1 MLNIEITKPTLL
13 LVDDEPVNLRVLK
26 QLLANDYQLIFARN
40 GEEAL
45 KLTETRQPNL
55 ILLDVMMP
63 GLTGFEVCRQL
74 KQQADTRHIPVI
86 FVTAL
91 NDEHEETEGFE
102 AGAVDYITKP
112 ISPAIVKARVKTH
125 LSLVQADELLDSR
138 LQVVQRLGRAAEYK
152 DNETGM
158 HVMRMSHY
166 SKELALAYGLTD
178 KQAEILLHAA
188 PMHDIGK
195 IGIADN
201 IMLKPGKLTDEEFAT
216 MKNHP
221 EIGAEIIGD
230 CGDSLLLKVAKSV
243 SLTHHE
249 KWDGSGYPKGLAG
262 EDIPIEGRICAIADV
277 FDALTSKRP
286 YKDAWSIEKTVDFLQ
301 SQKGKHFEPR
311 LVDLMIE
318 IMPKILDIK
327 ATFKDEDNVC
337 CTKPQLKYFLA
348 GRILHRKN
356 RHPPVSAPIGCC
368 LMRRLYV

>member
-1 MLNIEITKPTLL
+1 MLDTEIEKPTLL

-26 QLLANDYQLIFARN
+26 QLLGNDYQLVFAKN

-45 KLTETRQPNL
+45 KLAESRLPNL

-74 KQQADTRHIPVI
+74 KQKKQTRAIPII

-91 NDEHEETEGFE
+91 NDEHDEAEGFE
-102 AGAVDYITKP
+102 AGAVDYIIKP
-112 ISPAIVKARVKTH
+112 ISSAIVKARVKTH

-166 SKELALAYGLTD
+166 AKELALAYGLTE
-178 KQAEILLHAA
+178 QQSEILLHAA

-195 IGIADN
+195 IGIADS
-201 IMLKPGKLTDEEFAT
+201 IMLKPGKLTEEEFTT
-216 MKNHP
+216 MKQHP

-249 KWDGSGYPKGLAG
+249 KWDGSGYPNGLAG
-262 EDIPIEGRICAIADV
+262 KDIPIEGRICALADV

-286 YKDAWSIEKTVDFLQ
+286 YKEAWNVEDTITFLQ
-301 SQKGKHFEPR
+301 GQKGKHFEPK
-311 LVDLMIE
+311 LVDLLIA
-318 IMPKILDIK
+318 ILPKILEIK
-327 ATFKDEDNVC
+327 MTFKDE
-337 CTKPQLKYFLA
+337 
-348 GRILHRKN
+348 
-356 RHPPVSAPIGCC
+356 
-368 LMRRLYV
+368 

>member
-1 MLNIEITKPTLL
+1 
-13 LVDDEPVNLRVLK
+13 
-26 QLLANDYQLIFARN
+26 
-40 GEEAL
+40 
-45 KLTETRQPNL
+45 
-55 ILLDVMMP
+55 
-63 GLTGFEVCRQL
+63 
-74 KQQADTRHIPVI
+74 
-86 FVTAL
+86 
-91 NDEHEETEGFE
+91 
-102 AGAVDYITKP
+102 
-112 ISPAIVKARVKTH
+112 
-125 LSLVQADELLDSR
+125 
-138 LQVVQRLGRAAEYK
+138 
-152 DNETGM
+152 
-158 HVMRMSHY
+158 
-166 SKELALAYGLTD
+166 
-178 KQAEILLHAA
+178 
-188 PMHDIGK
+188 
-195 IGIADN
+195 IGIADS

-327 ATFKDEDNVC
+327 ATFRDED
-337 CTKPQLKYFLA
+337 
-348 GRILHRKN
+348 
-356 RHPPVSAPIGCC
+356 
-368 LMRRLYV
+368 

>member
-1 MLNIEITKPTLL
+1 MLDSEVTKPTLL

-26 QLLANDYQLIFARN
+26 QLLAADYQLIFAKN

-45 KLTETRQPNL
+45 KLAPARKPNL

-63 GLTGFEVCRQL
+63 GITGFEVCRQL
-74 KQQADTRHIPVI
+74 KGLPETKHIPII

-91 NDEHEETEGFE
+91 NDDHDEAEGFD
-102 AGAVDYITKP
+102 AGAVDYIIKP
-112 ISPAIVKARVKTH
+112 ISPAVVKARVKTH
-125 LSLVQADELLDSR
+125 LSLVQADELLESR

-166 SKELALAYGLTD
+166 SKVLALAYGLTD

-195 IGIADN
+195 IGIADS
-201 IMLKPGKLTDEEFAT
+201 IMLKPGKLTEEEFAL
-216 MKNHP
+216 MKHHP

-230 CGDSLLLKVAKSV
+230 CGDSLLLNVAKSV

-249 KWDGSGYPKGLAG
+249 KWDGSGYPRGLSG

-286 YKDAWSIEKTVDFLQ
+286 YKEAWSIEKTVDFLKE
-301 SQKGKHFEPR
+301 QKGKHFEPK
-311 LVDLMIE
+311 LVDLLIE
-318 IMPKILDIK
+318 NLPQILEIK
-327 ATFKDEDNVC
+327 ATFKDEE
-337 CTKPQLKYFLA
+337 
-348 GRILHRKN
+348 
-356 RHPPVSAPIGCC
+356 
-368 LMRRLYV
+368 

>member
-63 GLTGFEVCRQL
+63 GLTGFEVCRRL

-91 NDEHEETEGFE
+91 NDEHEETEGFD

-195 IGIADN
+195 IGIADS

-327 ATFKDEDNVC
+327 ATFKDED
-337 CTKPQLKYFLA
+337 
-348 GRILHRKN
+348 
-356 RHPPVSAPIGCC
+356 
-368 LMRRLYV
+368 

>member
-1 MLNIEITKPTLL
+1 MLETEIAKPTLL
-13 LVDDEPVNLRVLK
+13 IVDDEPVNLRVLK
-26 QLLANDYQLIFARN
+26 RLLESEYQLVFAKN
-40 GEEAL
+40 GEEAI
-45 KLTETRQPNL
+45 KLAETRLPNL

-63 GLTGFEVCRQL
+63 GLTGFEVCRHL
-74 KQQADTRHIPVI
+74 KQQSNTKHIPII

-91 NDEHEETEGFE
+91 NDEHDEAEGFD

-112 ISPAIVKARVKTH
+112 ISPAIVKVRVKTH
-125 LSLVQADELLDSR
+125 LSLVQADELLNSR
-138 LQVVQRLGRAAEYK
+138 LQVVQRLGKAAEYK

-158 HVMRMSHY
+158 HVMRMSHFA
-166 SKELALAYGLTD
+166 KELALAYGLTA

-195 IGIADN
+195 IGIADS
-201 IMLKPGKLTDEEFAT
+201 IMLKPGKLTDEEFST
-216 MKNHP
+216 MKKHP

-230 CGDSLLLKVAKSV
+230 CGDSLLLQVAKSV

-249 KWDGSGYPKGLAG
+249 KWDGTGYPRGLAG

-286 YKDAWSIEKTVDFLQ
+286 YKEAWTIDETVDFLK

-318 IMPKILDIK
+318 ILPRVLEIR
-327 ATFKDEDNVC
+327 AAFKDEE
-337 CTKPQLKYFLA
+337 
-348 GRILHRKN
+348 
-356 RHPPVSAPIGCC
+356 
-368 LMRRLYV
+368 

>member
-1 MLNIEITKPTLL
+1 MLDIDIEKPTLL

-45 KLTETRQPNL
+45 KLAPSRQPNL

-74 KQQADTRHIPVI
+74 KQQDNTKQIPVI

-91 NDEHEETEGFE
+91 NDEQDETQGFDV
-102 AGAVDYITKP
+102 GAVDYITKP

-138 LQVVQRLGRAAEYK
+138 LQVVQRLGKAAEYK

-166 SKELALAYGLTD
+166 SKELALAYGLSE

-195 IGIADN
+195 IGIADS

-216 MKNHP
+216 MKHHP

-230 CGDSLLLKVAKSV
+230 CGDSVLLNVAKSV

-249 KWDGSGYPKGLAG
+249 KWDGTGYPKGLAG

-286 YKDAWSIEKTVDFLQ
+286 YKEAWSIEATVDFLK

-318 IMPKILDIK
+318 ILPKILEIR
-327 ATFKDEDNVC
+327 ATFKDEE
-337 CTKPQLKYFLA
+337 
-348 GRILHRKN
+348 
-356 RHPPVSAPIGCC
+356 
-368 LMRRLYV
+368 

>member
-1 MLNIEITKPTLL
+1 MLETEIAKPTLL
-13 LVDDEPVNLRVLK
+13 IVDDEPVNLRVLK
-26 QLLANDYQLIFARN
+26 RLLESEYQLIFAKN
-40 GEEAL
+40 GEEAI
-45 KLTETRQPNL
+45 KLAETRLPNL

-63 GLTGFEVCRQL
+63 GLTGFEVCRHL
-74 KQQADTRHIPVI
+74 KQQSNTKHIPII

-91 NDEHEETEGFE
+91 NDEHDEAEGFD

-112 ISPAIVKARVKTH
+112 ISPAIVRVRVKTH
-125 LSLVQADELLDSR
+125 LSLVQADELLNSR
-138 LQVVQRLGRAAEYK
+138 LQVVQRLGKAAEYK

-158 HVMRMSHY
+158 HVMRMSHFA
-166 SKELALAYGLTD
+166 KELALAYGLTA

-195 IGIADN
+195 IGIADS
-201 IMLKPGKLTDEEFAT
+201 IMLKPGKLTDEEFST
-216 MKNHP
+216 MKKHP

-230 CGDSLLLKVAKSV
+230 CGDSLLLQVAKSV

-249 KWDGSGYPKGLAG
+249 KWDGTGYPRGLAG

-286 YKDAWSIEKTVDFLQ
+286 YKEAWTIDETVDFLK

-318 IMPKILDIK
+318 ILPRVLEIR
-327 ATFKDEDNVC
+327 AAFKDEE
-337 CTKPQLKYFLA
+337 
-348 GRILHRKN
+348 
-356 RHPPVSAPIGCC
+356 
-368 LMRRLYV
+368 

>member
-1 MLNIEITKPTLL
+1 MLDTEIEKPTLL

-26 QLLANDYQLIFARN
+26 QLLGNDYQLVFAKN

-45 KLTETRQPNL
+45 KLAESRLPNL

-74 KQQADTRHIPVI
+74 KQKKQTRAIPII

-91 NDEHEETEGFE
+91 NDEHDEAEGFE
-102 AGAVDYITKP
+102 VGAVDYIIKP
-112 ISPAIVKARVKTH
+112 ISSAIVKARVKTH

-166 SKELALAYGLTD
+166 AKELALAYGLTE
-178 KQAEILLHAA
+178 QQSEILLHAA

-195 IGIADN
+195 IGIADS
-201 IMLKPGKLTDEEFAT
+201 IMLKPGKLTEEEFTT
-216 MKNHP
+216 MKQHP

-249 KWDGSGYPKGLAG
+249 KWDGSGYPNGLAG
-262 EDIPIEGRICAIADV
+262 KDIPIEGRICALADV

-286 YKDAWSIEKTVDFLQ
+286 YKEAWSVEDTVTFLQ
-301 SQKGKHFEPR
+301 SQKGKHFEPK
-311 LVDLMIE
+311 LVDLLIA
-318 IMPKILDIK
+318 ILPKILEIK
-327 ATFKDEDNVC
+327 MTFKDE
-337 CTKPQLKYFLA
+337 Y
-348 GRILHRKN
+348 
-356 RHPPVSAPIGCC
+356 
-368 LMRRLYV
+368 

>member
-1 MLNIEITKPTLL
+1 MLDTEIKKPTLL

-26 QLLANDYQLIFARN
+26 QLLGNDYQLVFAKN

-45 KLTETRQPNL
+45 KLAESRLPNL

-74 KQQADTRHIPVI
+74 KQKKQTRAIPII

-91 NDEHEETEGFE
+91 NDEHDEAEGFE
-102 AGAVDYITKP
+102 AGAVDYIIKP
-112 ISPAIVKARVKTH
+112 ISSAIVKARVKTH

-166 SKELALAYGLTD
+166 AKELALAYGLTE
-178 KQAEILLHAA
+178 QQSEILLHAA

-195 IGIADN
+195 IGIADS
-201 IMLKPGKLTDEEFAT
+201 IMLKPGKLTEEEFTT
-216 MKNHP
+216 MKQHP

-249 KWDGSGYPKGLAG
+249 KWDGSGYPNGLAG
-262 EDIPIEGRICAIADV
+262 EDIPIEGRICALADV

-286 YKDAWSIEKTVDFLQ
+286 YKEAWSVEDTITFLQ
-301 SQKGKHFEPR
+301 SQKGKHFEPK
-311 LVDLMIE
+311 LVDLLIA
-318 IMPKILDIK
+318 ILPKILEIK
-327 ATFKDEDNVC
+327 MTFKDE
-337 CTKPQLKYFLA
+337 Y
-348 GRILHRKN
+348 
-356 RHPPVSAPIGCC
+356 
-368 LMRRLYV
+368 

>member
-1 MLNIEITKPTLL
+1 MLETEIAKPTLL
-13 LVDDEPVNLRVLK
+13 IVDDEPVNLRVLK
-26 QLLANDYQLIFARN
+26 RLLESEYQLVFAKN
-40 GEEAL
+40 GEEAI
-45 KLTETRQPNL
+45 KLAETRLPNL

-63 GLTGFEVCRQL
+63 GLTGFEVCRHL
-74 KQQADTRHIPVI
+74 KQQSNTKHIPII

-91 NDEHEETEGFE
+91 NDEHDEAEGFD

-112 ISPAIVKARVKTH
+112 ISPAIVRVRVKTH
-125 LSLVQADELLDSR
+125 LSLVQADELLNSR
-138 LQVVQRLGRAAEYK
+138 LQVVQRLGKAAEYK

-158 HVMRMSHY
+158 HVMRMSHFA
-166 SKELALAYGLTD
+166 KELALAYGLTA

-195 IGIADN
+195 IGIADS
-201 IMLKPGKLTDEEFAT
+201 IMLKPGKLTDEEFST
-216 MKNHP
+216 MKKHP

-230 CGDSLLLKVAKSV
+230 CGDSLLLQVAKSV

-249 KWDGSGYPKGLAG
+249 KWDGTGYPRGLAG

-286 YKDAWSIEKTVDFLQ
+286 YKEAWTIDKTVDFLK

-318 IMPKILDIK
+318 ILPRVLEIR
-327 ATFKDEDNVC
+327 AAFKDEE
-337 CTKPQLKYFLA
+337 
-348 GRILHRKN
+348 
-356 RHPPVSAPIGCC
+356 
-368 LMRRLYV
+368 